1 MVIISALPL
10 GLLQSNFERY
20 RPDKVGGAVPIR
32 FIPDKIEE
40 AKPDG
45 KASTVK
51 IAISST
57 VTKSLN
63 IFFDGNA
70 EAAIALIQVHE
81 TIVADKKLKIQY
93 KANRVLCSSKKA
105 KMIELEKDKKT
116 NKDAIEKL
124 TKKINGLKF
133 ANIQLQ
139 EDVFDYLEKLLSPEL
154 TARWRDI
161 VKEECEQEN

>member
-32 FIPDKIEE
+32 FIPEKVEE
-40 AKPDG
+40 IKPDV
-45 KASTVK
+45 KAATVN

-63 IFFDGNA
+63 IFFNGNA

-81 TIVADKKLKIQY
+81 SIVADKKLKIQY
-93 KANRVLCSSKKA
+93 KANRVLQSAKKA
-105 KMIELEKDKKT
+105 KMREMEKEN
-116 NKDAIEKL
+116 NKAAVDKL
-124 TKKINGLKF
+124 TEEINGLKF

-139 EDVFDYLEKLLSPEL
+139 EDVLTISKSFSPH
-154 TARWRDI
+154 
-161 VKEECEQEN
+161 N